1 MAAAPTL
8 TLSNFTGLDFNE
20 ILDSILAAG
29 QVPIT
34 NLQNEV
40 TADQTSISSLGT
52 IGGDFTGLQNA
63 LSAIN
68 NSLTV
73 PPTAATTSADAPF
86 TASVT
91 GAPVTGT
98 YTISVSQLA
107 SAEVL
112 ASQGYT
118 SDTSTVGTGT
128 ITITTDGT
136 PTTINI
142 TSANDTLD
150 GVASAIN
157 SANIGVTAQVVDTGL
172 PGAPYRLQI
181 SADEAGTANSFTVS
195 SSLSGGTAPDFTD
208 NEIGPTDASLVTG
221 TATPTIGGT
230 YTGAVSQGY
239 QFTVTSGGT
248 VGTDPITISYTSAS
262 GESGT
267 INVPAGYTAGSP
279 LTVADGLTLSLG
291 AGTLNTGDQ
300 FSVGVFV
307 PQVSSAQNAEVQV
320 GTEVISSSTNNVTGA
335 IPGVTLQLTNT
346 GGPATVTVASDDNA
360 LATQVSNFVSAYN
373 TLISDINTNTQA
385 IPNQTPPPLAADGG
399 LRMELFSLQSALGT
413 INLSNLGIT
422 VNQADGSLSFNQT
435 ALLTAEAS
443 NSSGVTQALGQ
454 LYSAINPEVTGAL
467 DPNTGVI
474 AAETSSYNSQITD
487 LNNQIATLNQQLQA
501 EQANLQTEFGQIQAE
516 VESYQNISQLFT
528 DNSSSSSGS
537 GGSSIP
543 LPGSNLTVSA

>member
-1 MAAAPTL
+1 
-8 TLSNFTGLDFNE
+8 
-20 ILDSILAAG
+20 
-29 QVPIT
+29 
-34 NLQNEV
+34 
-40 TADQTSISSLGT
+40 
-52 IGGDFTGLQNA
+52 
-63 LSAIN
+63 
-68 NSLTV
+68 
-73 PPTAATTSADAPF
+73 
-86 TASVT
+86 
-91 GAPVTGT
+91 
-98 YTISVSQLA
+98 
-107 SAEVL
+107 
-112 ASQGYT
+112 
-118 SDTSTVGTGT
+118 
-128 ITITTDGT
+128 
-136 PTTINI
+136 
-142 TSANDTLD
+142 
-150 GVASAIN
+150 
-157 SANIGVTAQVVDTGL
+157 
-172 PGAPYRLQI
+172 
-181 SADEAGTANSFTVS
+181 
-195 SSLSGGTAPDFTD
+195 
-208 NEIGPTDASLVTG
+208 
-221 TATPTIGGT
+221 
-230 YTGAVSQGY
+230 GAVSQGY